1 MLPGQ
6 GDQGLRIAGT
16 PELESEDQG
25 RMLLMRGTV
34 SCSTMTN
41 FLNACHV
48 VMLPQC
54 PARKAAQMPLE
65 QHQELLQ
72 VSQMWV
78 ATLQQLRA
86 KFDEKTMTRLE
97 DMFMQGLLSLNCQI
111 QVFFPLA
118 WQNAH

>member
-1 MLPGQ
+1 MQ
-6 GDQGLRIAGT
+6 HNDQFF
-16 PELESEDQG
+16 EC
-25 RMLLMRGTV
+25 M
-34 SCSTMTN
+34 SCRYASSVP
-41 FLNACHV
+41 CE
-48 VMLPQC
+48 
-54 PARKAAQMPLE
+54 KAAQMPLE